1 MPLVRIDL
9 VRGRSR
15 DQIGT
20 LADAIHHAIVDVL
33 AIPERDRFQIITQ
46 HDAEDIIAQDAG
58 LGFDRSPG
66 LVMVQIFTQTGRT
79 AEVKQK
85 LFHTIAMSLGDLGID
100 GRDVFIGIVEN
111 AAQDWSFAYGRAQYL
126 EGDLPIPA

>member
-9 VRGRSR
+9 IRGRTR
-15 DQIGT
+15 DQINII
-20 LADAIHHAIVDVL
+20 ADGIHHAIVDVL
-33 AIPERDRFQIITQ
+33 GIPERDRFQIITQ
-46 HDAEDIIAQDAG
+46 HDADDVIAQDAG
-58 LGFDRSPG
+58 LGFGRTPA

-85 LFHTIAMSLGDLGID
+85 LFHAIARSLGHLGID
-100 GRDVFIGIVEN
+100 GHDVFISIMEN
-111 AAQDWSFAYGRAQYL
+111 TAQDWSFAHGRAQYL